1 MLTIVD
7 LWNRPYRLNH
17 RHFHVYAEDG
27 VKIAGVHLSPRKS
40 ETLLIY
46 VHGFMSGKNHR
57 RVPDFVE
64 ACSTFTDVMAIDL
77 RGHGDSEGGSTMS
90 DREVLDVEATV
101 AYARSLGYQR
111 VITVGSS
118 MGGASVIRHAAL
130 YQDVEAVA
138 TIGAFAD
145 TTDAGLRLLYTSG
158 QFGQTWS
165 YVTRKT
171 RLDRLPHHDDPPYM
185 LVERIAPRPLL
196 LIHGEWDPTVHPNS
210 AKMLF
215 ARAHEPKEIVMVPRA
230 GHDHPHLNAATAD
243 RIRTWLEKH
252 KILGNHGV
260 ENAGRDAPFP
270 SPSLEK

>member
-17 RHFHVYAEDG
+17 RHFHVFAEDG
-27 VKIAGVHLSPRKS
+27 IKIAGIHLTPHKS
-40 ETLLIY
+40 ETLIIY

-57 RVPDFVE
+57 RVPEFVE
-64 ACSTFTDVMAIDL
+64 ACSDFTDVMAIDL

-90 DREVLDVEATV
+90 VREVMDVEATV

-111 VITVGSS
+111 VVLVGSS
-118 MGGASVIRHAAL
+118 MGGTTVIRYTAL
-130 YQDVEAVA
+130 YQNVEAVA

-145 TTDAGLRLLYTSG
+145 PNSIRWPTTDAGLKLLYTTG

-171 RLDRLPHHDDPPYM
+171 RLDHLPHHDDLPYQ
-185 LVERIAPRPLL
+185 LVSRISPRPLL

-210 AKMLF
+210 ARKF
-215 ARAHEPKEIVMVPRA
+215 YANAQEPKEIVMVPRA
-230 GHDHPHLNAATAD
+230 GHDHPHLNANTAK
-243 RIRTWLEKH
+243 RIQTWLTKH
-252 KILGNHGV
+252 NIL
-260 ENAGRDAPFP
+260 
-270 SPSLEK
+270 K